1 MSSDRGR
8 VHIDRNGSVHI
19 SSGVL
24 QRSSPAA
31 SRSDATASQ
40 TTPRS
45 PSAAPMTAAAKLQY
59 LFRYYCALG
68 TPGSEAALTTMGSFN
83 FIKCCR
89 ECPGIMVDTA
99 QLESVFEHVKGPTR
113 RRIGFE
119 QWLEALATLAGDA
132 FPAHEPRLALT
143 LFLARHILQHTLVA
157 KIPTFAPQRT
167 MPSPTAGGA
176 SGTGVDEAA
185 EAAAAAAAAAAAL
198 EEQQAQQEALAEQR
212 GARLAAKAPPLP
224 RPGTTIRFHSA
235 GGREPALRLG
245 IFVDFCCEQSRA
257 LFLRLVDDVLPSMGE
272 AERARVELTIYPWIM
287 PWTLLSAAVHQFA
300 VAARRLAPDDF
311 EALCRTLFEVAPSQ
325 FTGGRAYD
333 LSPRAVHLELAAL
346 VAADAAVN
354 ADVDALVALLEAGEC
369 RDEVQLCATF
379 ALQNGIRASP
389 TVTVNGIVDPSV
401 GSEWSVGEW
410 VEYINALL

>member
-1 MSSDRGR
+1 
-8 VHIDRNGSVHI
+8 
-19 SSGVL
+19 
-24 QRSSPAA
+24 
-31 SRSDATASQ
+31 
-40 TTPRS
+40 
-45 PSAAPMTAAAKLQY
+45 MTAAAKLQY

-89 ECPGIMVDTA
+89 ECPGIEVDAA
-99 QLESVFEHVKGPTR
+99 QLESVFAHVKGPTR

-143 LFLARHILQHTLVA
+143 LFLARHVLQHTLVA
-157 KIPTFAPQRT
+157 KIPTFAPQRA
-167 MPSPTAGGA
+167 MPSRSAGGA
-176 SGTGVDEAA
+176 SGTGVDDDATE
-185 EAAAAAAAAAAAL
+185 AAAAAAAAAL
-198 EEQQAQQEALAEQR
+198 EEQAQQEAQAAQR

-224 RPGTTIRFHSA
+224 RPGTTLRFHSA

-245 IFVDFCCEQSRA
+245 VFVDFCCEQSRA
-257 LFLRLVDDVLPSMGE
+257 VFLRLVDDVLPSMGE
-272 AERARVELTIYPWIM
+272 AERARVELTLYPWMM
-287 PWTLLSAAVHQFA
+287 PWAPLSTAVHQFA

-311 EALCRTLFEVAPSQ
+311 EALCRALFEVAPVQ
-325 FTGGRAYD
+325 FTGERAYD
-333 LSPRAVHLELAAL
+333 LSARAVHLELAAI
-346 VAADAAVN
+346 VAADAAVGL
-354 ADVDALVALLEAGEC
+354 DVDALVALLESAEC

-401 GSEWSVGEW
+401 GSEWSAEEW